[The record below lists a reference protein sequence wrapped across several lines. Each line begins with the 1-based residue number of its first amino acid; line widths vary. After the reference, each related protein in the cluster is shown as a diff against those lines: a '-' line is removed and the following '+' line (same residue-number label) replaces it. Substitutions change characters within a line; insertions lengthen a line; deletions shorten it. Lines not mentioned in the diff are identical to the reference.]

1 MIIVLAPPLL
11 WAPAFSYG
19 SEHTSGIDNVICAG
33 GAPLNGGIVLL
44 QACAVVGDGS
54 DRQCRG
60 VTTVTASR
68 RQLFFLTHPQS
79 RRLY

>member
-54 DRQCRG
+54 VPWGDDRDG
-60 VTTVTASR
+60 LTKTAILSY
-68 RQLFFLTHPQS
+68 S
-79 RRLY
+79 SAK